1 MKPTTLTAAVSLLVL
16 LSSYFPPPAHCRLSQ
31 AEKLRSLMKAKLNN
45 QVDSSPFKP
54 AQYEDISSRLHVA
67 DISSERSAKDGD
79 LIVRLPGQPPVS
91 FTQYG
96 GYVNVDPLTDRNM
109 YYYFAEAQH
118 PNKEELPLVLWLNG
132 GPGCSSLG
140 YGAMTEQGP
149 FRVGSDG
156 KTLFTNKYS
165 WNRVANLL
173 FVESPAGVGF
183 SYSNTTSD
191 YTTGDIKTAE
201 DNFVFLYNWLR
212 KFPEYK
218 GRDFY
223 LAGESYAGHYVPQLA
238 ENIVLNRLRTQDNSI
253 NLKGIMI
260 GNAVIDWE
268 TDTIGMYDFA
278 GNHALASPESVAAVH
293 KHCNFS
299 PEFINDPTA
308 ECEAAMDDVDASSR
322 DINMF
327 NIYAEDCTSYTGP
340 TTLWLTQI
348 TEFDECSDYYVESYL
363 NREDVQNAMHANTTK
378 IPYPWSPC
386 SDSVEYRQTADS
398 VLNEI
403 QHMLDN
409 NVTVMIY
416 SGDVDGVV
424 PFTSSQYSIKAMNLT
439 VDTKF
444 HPWYINGQ
452 VGGYTETYT
461 GGRLTFATVR
471 GAGHEVPSYQPMR
484 GLSLFV
490 HFIDGSPLPDGGRSE
505 DSHK

>member
-54 AQYEDISSRLHVA
+54 AQLHVA

-165 WNRVANLL
+165 WNR
-173 FVESPAGVGF
+173 
-183 SYSNTTSD
+183 
-191 YTTGDIKTAE
+191 E

-340 TTLWLTQI
+340 TKTPRRPFSI

>member
-132 GPGCSSLG
+132 
-140 YGAMTEQGP
+140 
-149 FRVGSDG
+149 
-156 KTLFTNKYS
+156 
-165 WNRVANLL
+165 VANLL

-340 TTLWLTQI
+340 TKTPRRPFSI